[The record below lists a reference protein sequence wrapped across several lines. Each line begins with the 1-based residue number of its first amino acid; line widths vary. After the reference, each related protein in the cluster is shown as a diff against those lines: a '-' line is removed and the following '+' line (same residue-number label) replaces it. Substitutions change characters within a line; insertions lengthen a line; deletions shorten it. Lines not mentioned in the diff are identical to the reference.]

1 MQTAQMNSPRFGL
14 RTTPLAGTID
24 DFRLMHDDY
33 STSGSFSFR
42 AMRPMLIAA
51 VVIAAGAGITWGV
64 TSYTERHAA
73 KIEAP
78 AVGPDPSVPAAA
90 SVPAISNLQV
100 PAAPTAK
107 DSPVTDPLGALTKA
121 EESNSMPLAGHGN
134 NHSSESMNP
143 VKAKSSVAAKSAP
156 APAKKVAPAAVVA
169 PALVPLNEVVA
180 PQPELL
186 TPATPAPAPP
196 VIQEPPVVPAPATIV
211 PPVEKPTL

>member
-14 RTTPLAGTID
+14 PTTPLAGTLD
-24 DFRLMHDDY
+24 DFRLIHDDY

-90 SVPAISNLQV
+90 SVPATSNLQV
-100 PAAPTAK
+100 PSAAPTAK
-107 DSPVTDPLGALTKA
+107 DSPVTDPLGPLTKT

-143 VKAKSSVAAKSAP
+143 VKARSSVAAKSAP
-156 APAKKVAPAAVVA
+156 ARKVAPAAVVE
-169 PALVPLNEVVA
+169 PPLVPLNEVVA

-186 TPATPAPAPP
+186 TPATPVPAPP
-196 VIQEPPVVPAPATIV
+196 VIQEPPVAPAPAAIV
-211 PPVEKPTL
+211 PPVEKPAQ